1 MLVAYKYRLY
11 PNKEQQEYFAK
22 CFGCVRFIYNRM
34 LSDKIDYYKKT
45 KQKLNNTPAQYKKE
59 FPWLKEVDSL
69 ALSNAQINL
78 QNAYNNFFK
87 KPEVGFPKFKSKK
100 NHHYSYT
107 TNNQKG
113 NIYISDKYIK
123 LPKIGLVK
131 VKKHRNFVGLIKS
144 VTVSMMP
151 SSKYYVSVLVKQ
163 DEKEK
168 FPVINKQ
175 IGIDLG
181 IKEFAITSDGEMI
194 KNPKYFHKSEKRLRK
209 LQKDLSRCKKGSKNR
224 EKCRIKVAK
233 LHEKVVN
240 QRKDFLHKLSKQ
252 IIDENQVIMLESL
265 KIKNMMS
272 NHKLA
277 KSIANVSWGEF
288 VRQLE
293 YKSGWYG
300 RRIIKID
307 TWFPSSQICSNC
319 GYKDGKKSLSVREW
333 ICPECGAKH
342 ERDINAAI
350 NILNEGLRLYNENRT
365 VGTTEIAYVNLS
377 HQRY

>member
-168 FPVINKQ
+168 CPVINKQ

-288 VRQLE
+288 VR
-293 YKSGWYG
+293 
-300 RRIIKID
+300 
-307 TWFPSSQICSNC
+307 
-319 GYKDGKKSLSVREW
+319 
-333 ICPECGAKH
+333 
-342 ERDINAAI
+342 
-350 NILNEGLRLYNENRT
+350 
-365 VGTTEIAYVNLS
+365 
-377 HQRY
+377 